1 MMIGEK
7 MITISVVYMFIN
19 VFICYCLY
27 ILSIEYRIKMG
38 GGEGGEGV
46 KGEYIEGNRYY
57 VRYNG

>member
-27 ILSIEYRIKMG
+27 ILSKDYRIMIVG
-38 GGEGGEGV
+38 GGRGEGRG
-46 KGEYIEGNRYY
+46 KGEYIEGNIYC
-57 VRYNG
+57 